1 MGGRVG
7 GNQKPGLSRDQH
19 EHKYIILPSL
29 TLSSPLPI
37 FVGCAR
43 YCSKHILT
51 PLILKIANLS
61 GIIVKMRKLVSR
73 GVN

>member
-19 EHKYIILPSL
+19 ERKYIILPSL
-29 TLSSPLPI
+29 TLSSSLPI

-43 YCSKHILT
+43 YCSKLILT

-61 GIIVKMRKLVSR
+61 GIIVKMRKLMSR